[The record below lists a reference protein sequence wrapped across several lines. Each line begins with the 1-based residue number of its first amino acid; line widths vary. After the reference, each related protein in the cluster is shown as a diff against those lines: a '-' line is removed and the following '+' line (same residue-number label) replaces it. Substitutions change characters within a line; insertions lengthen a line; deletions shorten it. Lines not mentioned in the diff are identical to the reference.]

1 MHWCL
6 SAISFVYVFVVVVVR
21 WLQPERS
28 VDMNSIDIQIPEGE
42 HQLGKDVSVNIVI
55 KDQTGTVVAVPDMQ
69 VRVCLSVCLSVS
81 HLSVCLCV
89 DVYSHLYGIFQV
101 WLSSSFII

>member
-6 SAISFVYVFVVVVVR
+6 SAISFVYIFVVVVVVR

-69 VRVCLSVCLSVS
+69 VRVCLSVCLSVCLPS
-81 HLSVCLCV
+81 VCLSVCT
-89 DVYSHLYGIFQV
+89 
-101 WLSSSFII
+101 